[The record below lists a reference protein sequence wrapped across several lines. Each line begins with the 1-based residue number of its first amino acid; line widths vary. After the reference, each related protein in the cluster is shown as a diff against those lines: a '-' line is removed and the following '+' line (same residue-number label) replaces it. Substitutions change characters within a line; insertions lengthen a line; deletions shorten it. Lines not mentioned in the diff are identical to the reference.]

1 MGFLKAVTHE
11 TSTTDPANRLSATLD
26 RLSTPDTSGSAH
38 ILWGFFAVAAL
49 TAAVAI
55 CFTPGAERRFS
66 AAISLPQ
73 AIPGH
78 SPAILAQTEAPP
90 PRPAAQPAPQPAPQ
104 MRTVQLSRPVE
115 PPRPAPATADE
126 QLLARLQMLEKQIGA
141 VTGSIQGG
149 TKAELPGITPAE
161 DPKAADEPAP
171 VEEAKQVRTV
181 PVESPAGVEQA
192 VSRTVFG
199 VDLGSEPS
207 FGALRIRW
215 DNLRRKYP
223 ELARLSPRISVRDN
237 SGKVELRLI
246 AGPFEN
252 AADAAKAC
260 ASLLSKGAVCDGGLF
275 DGQRLPAS

>member
-11 TSTTDPANRLSATLD
+11 TSTPDPVNRLSATLD
-26 RLSTPDTSGSAH
+26 RLSAPDTSGSAH

-66 AAISLPQ
+66 AAISLPT
-73 AIPGH
+73 ALPGH
-78 SPAILAQTEAPP
+78 SPAILAQTE
-90 PRPAAQPAPQPAPQ
+90 PAPQPVPQ
-104 MRTVQLSRPVE
+104 PAQPAVRTVEINKPAE
-115 PPRPAPATADE
+115 PPRPALSTADE

-149 TKAELPGITPAE
+149 AKAELPGITPAE
-161 DPKAADEPAP
+161 EPKAAEVVPAP
-171 VEEAKQVRTV
+171 VEEPKQVRTV
-181 PVESPAGVEQA
+181 SVEPPAGTEQA

>member
-1 MGFLKAVTHE
+1 MTHE
-11 TSTTDPANRLSATLD
+11 TSTTDPLNRLSATLD
-26 RLSTPDTSGSAH
+26 RLSAPDTSGSAH
-38 ILWGFFAVAAL
+38 ILWGFFAIAAV
-49 TAAVAI
+49 TAAIAI
-55 CFTPGAERRFS
+55 CFTPGAGRRFS
-66 AAISLPQ
+66 AAISTPQ
-73 AIPGH
+73 SLPGH
-78 SPAILAQTEAPP
+78 TPAILAQTEGPHPP
-90 PRPAAQPAPQPAPQ
+90 VQQPVPQ
-104 MRTVQLSRPVE
+104 MRTVEINKPAEL
-115 PPRPAPATADE
+115 PRPAPVPATADE
-126 QLLARLQMLEKQIGA
+126 QLLARLQILEKQIGA
-141 VTGSIQGG
+141 VTGSIQG
-149 TKAELPGITPAE
+149 ARADLPGITPAE
-161 DPKAADEPAP
+161 EPKALEEPA
-171 VEEAKQVRTV
+171 VEEPKQVRTV
-181 PVESPAGVEQA
+181 PVEAPAGADQP

>member
-11 TSTTDPANRLSATLD
+11 TSTTDPTNRLSATLD

-78 SPAILAQTEAPP
+78 SPAILSQATAPSQP
-90 PRPAAQPAPQPAPQ
+90 VAQPAPQPAPQ
-104 MRTVQLSRPVE
+104 IRTVELNRPVE
-115 PPRPAPATADE
+115 PPRSLPSTADE

-141 VTGSIQGG
+141 VTGSIQSGA
-149 TKAELPGITPAE
+149 KAELPGITPAE
-161 DPKAADEPAP
+161 EPREAQEP
-171 VEEAKQVRTV
+171 PPIEEPKQVRTV
-181 PVESPAGVEQA
+181 PVESLAGVEQA

>member
-1 MGFLKAVTHE
+1 
-11 TSTTDPANRLSATLD
+11 
-26 RLSTPDTSGSAH
+26 
-38 ILWGFFAVAAL
+38 
-49 TAAVAI
+49 
-55 CFTPGAERRFS
+55 
-66 AAISLPQ
+66 
-73 AIPGH
+73 
-78 SPAILAQTEAPP
+78 
-90 PRPAAQPAPQPAPQ
+90 
-104 MRTVQLSRPVE
+104 
-115 PPRPAPATADE
+115 
-126 QLLARLQMLEKQIGA
+126 MLEKQIGA

-149 TKAELPGITPAE
+149 PKAELPGITPAE
-161 DPKAADEPAP
+161 EAKVVEEPAP
-171 VEEAKQVRTV
+171 VEEPKQVRTV
-181 PVESPAGVEQA
+181 AVESPDGIDQA

>member
-11 TSTTDPANRLSATLD
+11 SSTTDPVNRLSATLD

-49 TAAVAI
+49 TAAIAI

-66 AAISLPQ
+66 AAISLPPSV
-73 AIPGH
+73 PGH
-78 SPAILAQTEAPP
+78 ASAVLAQAEAPP
-90 PRPAAQPAPQPAPQ
+90 QPAAQPIPPAQPI
-104 MRTVQLSRPVE
+104 RTVEINRPAE

-141 VTGSIQGG
+141 VTGSIQGSA
-149 TKAELPGITPAE
+149 KAELPGITPTE
-161 DPKAADEPAP
+161 EPKAVEEPAP
-171 VEEAKQVRTV
+171 AEEPKQVRTV
-181 PVESPAGVEQA
+181 AVEPAAGVDQA